1 MKLFLPDLFLGSQG
15 SGFWLLVLQRV
26 CLNLLF
32 KKRKFKG
39 FLKGFYDSPLPD
51 NSFWNFF
58 CLLHLFLFFISV
70 SCNAERV
77 QFWFR
82 FWFWICFLGVFIQ
95 SLGFF
100 LSFFLSDDDDGRII
114 KSSWVFSFYPPF
126 AVFINVFV
134 LLMLSSS
141 FCHKYNMPTLVGG
154 HSVYWDI
161 PHFLFYFQF
170 LL

>member
-1 MKLFLPDLFLGSQG
+1 MKLFLPDLFLHHLGCQG

-32 KKRKFKG
+32 TKRKFKG

-77 QFWFR
+77 QFWFW
-82 FWFWICFLGVFIQ
+82 FWFWIFFLGVFIQ

-100 LSFFLSDDDDGRII
+100 LSFWWWWWWKDHQIVMG
-114 KSSWVFSFYPPF
+114 
-126 AVFINVFV
+126 
-134 LLMLSSS
+134 
-141 FCHKYNMPTLVGG
+141 
-154 HSVYWDI
+154 
-161 PHFLFYFQF
+161 FQF
-170 LL
+170 LSSIGCFHQCICSFNVAKLILSQI